1 MNNFGNNLSKY
12 RRRAGISQQRLA
24 ERLNLKQQ
32 TVASWEAGRT
42 APGPNIIY
50 QLSRL
55 LNITADQL
63 LSPVSSLKCDT
74 SFACIPIV
82 SSVKAGFSGYS
93 TGEILGSQRIELPGD
108 DAEYVLLMVEGDSME
123 PLICAGDLAL
133 VRIQD
138 DLQSGDI
145 GIVIV
150 DNNLGS
156 IKKVIKQPG
165 GIILQPFNSNYP
177 SRLFL
182 ESDASRIR
190 IYGKV
195 IKTIRKW

>member
-42 APGPNIIY
+42 APRPNIIY

-63 LSPVSSLKCDT
+63 LSPASSLRCDT